1 MDLDDIRYD
10 LVSITADLEDWLY
23 GRESVSVEA
32 LTEIIYRY
40 NFLIHKIEVEMLE
53 SCKTDEAVQVTSKLP
68 AS

>member
-40 NFLIHKIEVEMLE
+40 NFLIHKIDVEMSE
-53 SCKTDEAVQVTSKLP
+53 SYKTDEDDELSQRCL
-68 AS
+68 